1 MRDHPKRNLLL
12 GLALAAVI
20 AGAIIAAEP
29 GGSRHHASKAKHGLA
44 RGSAPGDQQRAADY
58 LGISRAEL
66 RRRLRFGETMADVA
80 NATPGKSASGLI
92 ATLLAART
100 TRLKANKLPTAAE
113 RDALAHA
120 RTQIVA
126 EASHRRGRSGP
137 IPTAAAYLG
146 LSEPALRA
154 KLQAGESLA
163 EVATAE
169 HRSPA
174 GLIEAL
180 VTLRAKRLKT
190 ALAQHA
196 ITPTQEKAA
205 LSMLHT
211 RIVREIEQHPATR
224 SG

>member
-1 MRDHPKRNLLL
+1 MRDHLKRNLLL

-20 AGAIIAAEP
+20 AGAVIAAGP
-29 GGSRHHASKAKHGLA
+29 RGSQHHASKAKHALA
-44 RGSAPGDQQRAADY
+44 RGSAPGDEQQAADY

-66 RRRLRFGETMADVA
+66 RRRLRTGETMADVA

-92 ATLLAART
+92 AALLASRT
-100 TRLKANKLPTAAE
+100 TQLKAHKLPTAAE
-113 RDALAHA
+113 REALAHA

-154 KLQAGESLA
+154 KLQAGESLT

-169 HRSPA
+169 HRSRA

-180 VTLRAKRLKT
+180 VALRAKRLKT

-196 ITPTQEKAA
+196 ITPTQEKSA
-205 LSMLHT
+205 LSTLHT
-211 RIVREIEQHPATR
+211 RIKREIEQRPGSR